1 MHADQI
7 RRQSA
12 GLTSTIPLKVQRH
25 TVFGQAKEMPQE
37 ESNLSVFDAPYLSS
51 AKTLKLS
58 PSIERQLFSLRK
70 CAWARNLRAVLFL
83 FVLWLDRF
91 CVLPLRDEVTQPY
104 CF

>member
-1 MHADQI
+1 MDPSYSRTVADRHKLQFSASFLAIFPLPASRASSGMHADQI

-37 ESNLSVFDAPYLSS
+37 E
-51 AKTLKLS
+51 
-58 PSIERQLFSLRK
+58 
-70 CAWARNLRAVLFL
+70 AVK
-83 FVLWLDRF
+83 
-91 CVLPLRDEVTQPY
+91 PI